1 VNSTD
6 LLSKALQQ
14 YALFMLFGVRALY
27 VADIHVPETSMI
39 YLFAKTLSIVNLEMY
54 ALDTK

>member
-27 VADIHVPETSMI
+27 VADIHVPET
-39 YLFAKTLSIVNLEMY
+39 EMY